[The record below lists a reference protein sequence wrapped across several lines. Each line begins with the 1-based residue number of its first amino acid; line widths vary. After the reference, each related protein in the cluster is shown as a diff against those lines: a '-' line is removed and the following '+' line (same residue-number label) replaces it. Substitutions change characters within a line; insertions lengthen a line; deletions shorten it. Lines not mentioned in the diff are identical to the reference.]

1 MELLLVSGVA
11 RNEESHQHEAINLA
25 TESETWGTSDYNH
38 EAMHSQCKVGD
49 GVEYYWETKHNWIG
63 ADGADRVAIQDE
75 FAWSMIEICI
85 TPVVERI
92 L

>member
-1 MELLLVSGVA
+1 MELLSVSGVA
-11 RNEESHQHEAINLA
+11 RNKQSHQHEAINLA
-25 TESETWGTSDYNH
+25 TESETWCAFDYNH
-38 EAMHSQCKVGD
+38 EAMHSQRKVGD
-49 GVEYYWETKHNWIG
+49 GVEYFWDTNHSWIG
-63 ADGADRVAIQDE
+63 VDGAHRVTIQDE